1 MGPTRWGFHFGFS
14 PAKTTQNHPKTHENN
29 EKHLKNGRAR
39 QVTTLGA
46 PGTGFAVC
54 AGPARG

>member
-1 MGPTRWGFHFGFS
+1 MGPTRKLFHFEFG
-14 PAKTTQNHPKTHENN
+14 PAKVTKNHPKMHENR